1 MTRLPTWTK
10 VVLLLAALALLAGGG
25 WFYRTE
31 QQQARENVEERLI
44 TIARLKVSQIANWRA
59 DRLGHAAVLM
69 DSTFLVEAIGDW
81 LEDPRPGAVRDAIR
95 VRFTDLC
102 EHYGYDDALLLDP
115 DRRVRLSLSGRDEI
129 HPEELAALDG
139 VERSH
144 KPVLV
149 DLHASATDATP
160 HINVVVPLFVG
171 GGAEPQRLAGI
182 AIFVSDPRQFLYPLI
197 QSWPTQSQS
206 AETLLVRREGD
217 DVLFLNELRHR
228 SGTALKLRIP
238 VSQEDLPASMAVLG
252 KEGVVEG
259 RDYRGVRVVAFVTA
273 IPDSP
278 WFMIAKV
285 DAAEIF
291 APWRRR
297 SILIIGGLLSVA
309 ALVGATGII
318 VWQRNQ
324 GAHYRAL
331 YHAEATLR
339 ASEERYGITLRS
351 IADGVIATDPLG
363 RVELLNPAA
372 EGLTGWPQTEALGKP
387 VTEIFRIAH
396 EETRLAVEDPVARVI
411 REGTR
416 VTLANH
422 TVLIARDGTERAIA
436 DSAAPIRTDDDH
448 LTGVVLVFQDQTEQR
463 AARKA
468 VDHLAAIVEFSNDA
482 IISTTLDGT
491 IVSWNRA
498 GERIYGYPPQDAIGK
513 NVTMLVPGERRSELR
528 DLLATIASGE
538 RIEHV
543 DTVCARRDGSSLTVA
558 LTVSPMHDASGAVNG
573 ASVIARDITARK
585 LAEDMLHKLNE
596 DLASSNREL
605 EHFAYVASHDL
616 QEPLRMVSS
625 YTQLLAKR
633 YDGQLDE
640 DAREF
645 IHYAVDGADR
655 MQHLIHDL
663 LSYSRVATHGDHFAP
678 VDTQAVLAAA
688 IANLQIAIQE
698 SGAVVTHGPLPV
710 LNGDRSQLMRVF
722 QNLIANAIKFRK
734 GDEPPSVHVSCERRD
749 GHWCF
754 AVQDNGIG
762 IDRQYFER
770 IFVIFQRLHTREEYP
785 GTGLGLALCQRIVVR
800 HGGEMWVESEVGQ
813 GTTFFFTIPSAKVLG
828 AEARE
833 PRAPA

>member
-1 MTRLPTWTK
+1 MTLLPAWTK
-10 VVLLLAALALLAGGG
+10 AVLMLAVVALLAGGS
-25 WFYRTE
+25 WLYRAE
-31 QQQARENVEERLI
+31 QQQARVNVEERLI
-44 TIARLKVSQIANWRA
+44 IIARLKVFQILTWRA
-59 DRLGHAAVLM
+59 EHLGHAAVLM
-69 DSTFLVEAIGDW
+69 DSPFLLAAIGGW
-81 LEDPRPGAVRDAIR
+81 LEDPRPGAVREAIR

-115 DRRVRLSLSGRDEI
+115 DRQVRLSLSGRGEI
-129 HPEELAALDG
+129 HPEEFAALDD
-139 VERSH
+139 VERTH

-149 DLHASATDATP
+149 DLHASAMDGTP
-160 HINVVVPLFVG
+160 HLKVVVPLFA
-171 GGAEPQRLAGI
+171 GAAAEAQRPIGA
-182 AIFVSDPRQFLYPLI
+182 AIFVCDPRQFLYPLI
-197 QSWPTQSQS
+197 QSWPTPSRS
-206 AETLLVRREGD
+206 AETLLVRRDVD

-228 SGTALKLRIP
+228 LATALKLRIP
-238 VSQEDLPASMAVLG
+238 VSRRDLPASMAVLG
-252 KEGVVEG
+252 KEGVVQG
-259 RDYRGVRVVAFVTA
+259 RDYRGVQVVAFVTA

-278 WFMIAKV
+278 WFMVAKV

-297 SILIIGGLLSVA
+297 SALIVGGLLGLA
-309 ALVGATGII
+309 ALVGAAGLI

-324 GAHYRAL
+324 SAHYRVLYQSEAAL
-331 YHAEATLR
+331 HA
-339 ASEERYGITLRS
+339 SQERYGITLRS
-351 IADGVIATDPLG
+351 IADGVIATDPHA
-363 RVELLNPAA
+363 RVELLNPVA
-372 EGLTGWPQTEALGKP
+372 EALTGWSQTEALGKP

-396 EETRLAVEDPVARVI
+396 EETRRPVADPVSRVI
-411 REGTR
+411 REG
-416 VTLANH
+416 VSVMMANH

-436 DSAAPIRTDDDH
+436 DSAAPIRNDDGQ
-448 LTGVVLVFQDQTEQR
+448 LVGVVQVFHDQTEQR

-468 VDHLAAIVEFSNDA
+468 VDHLAAIVEFSDDA

-498 GERIYGYPPQDAIGK
+498 GEKIYGYARQDAIG
-513 NVTMLVPGERRSELR
+513 NNFAMLVPEARRPELHEI
-528 DLLATIASGE
+528 LETIARGE

-543 DTVCARRDGSSLTVA
+543 DTVCARRDGKSLSVA
-558 LTVSPMHDASGAVNG
+558 LTVSPMRDATGAVNG

-585 LAEDMLHKLNE
+585 LAEELLHKLNE

-633 YDGQLDE
+633 YEDKLDE

-678 VDTQAVLAAA
+678 VDTAAVLGEAT
-688 IANLQIAIQE
+688 ANLQMAIQE

-734 GDEPPSVHVSCERRD
+734 GDEPPSVHVSCEPRD

-813 GTTFFFTIPSAKVLG
+813 GTTFFFTIPSAAVLD
-828 AEARE
+828 AATHE